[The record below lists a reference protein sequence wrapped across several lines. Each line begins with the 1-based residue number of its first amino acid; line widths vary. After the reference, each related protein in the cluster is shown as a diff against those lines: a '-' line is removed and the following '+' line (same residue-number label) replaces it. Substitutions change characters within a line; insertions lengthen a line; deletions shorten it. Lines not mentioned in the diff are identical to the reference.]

1 MIRRLA
7 AYLVLTLLIPFS
19 VSANIMVL
27 SDLTQEETALPG
39 GKYQGGI
46 QLQNASAEVKSVR
59 IYQTDYWFSHT
70 GESRYDDPGT
80 HERSNASWI
89 NVSER
94 FLILQPNEIRMV
106 GYEVTV
112 PSADSLRG
120 SYWSVI
126 MVEGIQ
132 PPDTLSRR
140 TGMSIQTV
148 MRYAI
153 QIITHIGESGSS
165 DLEFLNV
172 GVTRQDNLPAIEVDI
187 RNMGDRSL
195 RPAVSIDLFD
205 SAGTLVGTIAA
216 ERKRIYPGTSVRILL
231 PLDGVQPGSYSGVI
245 IADCDEEH
253 VFGANVNLKI

>member
-1 MIRRLA
+1 MIRRLTV
-7 AYLVLTLLIPFS
+7 YFVLSLLLPLS
-19 VSANIMVL
+19 VSATIMVL
-27 SDLTQEETALPG
+27 SDLTQEETVSPG
-39 GKYQGGI
+39 GKYKGGI
-46 QLQNASAEVKSVR
+46 QLQNASGEVKSVR

-80 HERSNASWI
+80 LERSNASWI
-89 NVSER
+89 NVSEL
-94 FLILQPNEIRMV
+94 FMTLQPNEIRMV

-112 PSADSLRG
+112 PAIDSLRG
-120 SYWSVI
+120 SYWSVL

-132 PPDTLSRR
+132 PPDTSSLR
-140 TGMSIQTV
+140 TGMAIQTV

-153 QIITHIGESGSS
+153 QIITHIGASGSS

-172 GVTRQDNLPAIEVDI
+172 GVTRQNNLPVIEVDI
-187 RNMGDRSL
+187 RNMGDRAL

-205 SAGTLVGTIAA
+205 SAGTLLGTIAA
-216 ERKRIYPGTSVRILL
+216 ERKRIYPGTSARILL
-231 PLDGVQPGSYSGVI
+231 SLEGMTPGSYSGVI